1 MLEKLAALAKT
12 KAAIALVGVTLVG
25 GAGATAAVAATTG
38 HLNTLGINL
47 NETQTNAQD
56 QNSNHASVEGL
67 LTGCTATSLTVKDKD
82 GKSWTFTVNSSTK
95 INGDVKSDAQGAS
108 TKGSDTGDSTGASSD
123 SKGDS
128 SSHAGDSTGDSHSG
142 THTGDSTGDSTS
154 GTHTGDS
161 TSGTH
166 TGDSTG
172 DSHAG
177 GASSDKGS
185 SSNAEN
191 GNHTATLAE
200 ICVAANLNTRG
211 VQVQSVKNDTSVAAK
226 VTLQGAYESSN
237 GTDGASSDA
246 SAKGTETAD
255 PASTET
261 KSGN

>member
-38 HLNTLGINL
+38 HLNTLGITL
-47 NETQTNAQD
+47 NDNQSSAQD

-67 LTGCTATSLTVKDKD
+67 LTGCTSSSLTVKDKD

-95 INGDVKSDAQGAS
+95 INGDVKSGDQGAS
-108 TKGSDTGDSTGASSD
+108 TKGSDTADTADTTGGSSD
-123 SKGDS
+123 GKGNS
-128 SSHAGDSTGDSHSG
+128 SS
-142 THTGDSTGDSTS
+142 
-154 GTHTGDS
+154 
-161 TSGTH
+161 H

-177 GASSDKGS
+177 SHTGDSNGDSHAAAGSSNSKGSDASSNGKSNGGS
-185 SSNAEN
+185 GNAAN
-191 GNHTATLAE
+191 GNHTATLAQ
-200 ICVAANLNTRG
+200 ICVAANLNTRT

-226 VTLQGAYESSN
+226 VTLQGANESANAN
-237 GTDGASSDA
+237 GGSSDT

-261 KSGN
+261 TSGN